1 MCSTRVSQL
10 TDKNDYRMNTGF
22 QNYTET
28 VEKIFFSF
36 KICDDN
42 IWKSL
47 LERFFCYFFCK
58 LSRSVR
64 NNLCLNIK
72 SQICPIHSNFFP
84 TDGIH
89 IYLYIHKKSRN
100 LIKNIN

>member
-28 VEKIFFSF
+28 VEKKFFFLS
-36 KICDDN
+36 KYVMTTYG
-42 IWKSL
+42 
-47 LERFFCYFFCK
+47 RFFLLFFCK